1 VNTNAEKSRGKRAAR
16 VALLGCGTVGREVA
30 ARLIELAPAGIELVG
45 VLVRDV
51 ERDRGVP
58 ASLVTGNADEIFDR
72 RPDVVV
78 ELIGGVGIAEVLVR
92 RALGAGIDVV
102 TANKTLIARRG
113 GDLLRLAER
122 CSAHLA
128 YEASVCAG
136 VPVLAALEAL
146 AGDRVLRIQGIVN
159 GTCNT
164 ILTRMESGAT
174 FAEALA
180 EAQQLGFAEADPS
193 ADISGRDSAE
203 KLCILAA
210 AAGIAPLG
218 AIDPG
223 QVDCRGIE
231 EITPADLAEARG
243 SRRRIRLVA
252 EVDGESGV
260 LRVGPAL
267 LGRDHPLAEVG
278 GARNGIVARA
288 ALAGDLFF
296 AGPGAGPRETA
307 SAVIG
312 DVARLAGKLLRPGTG
327 GAVVR
332 TAPRHFV
339 RTRAERIAAGAV
351 LATLRRHGATPSEV
365 TLGRDRASA
374 MVHLDEP
381 SARACARVLG
391 GGAGEVLVMPLL

>member
-1 VNTNAEKSRGKRAAR
+1 VNTKTESSRTKRAAR
-16 VALLGCGTVGREVA
+16 VALLGCGTVGRDVA

-45 VLVRDV
+45 ILVRDLH
-51 ERDRGVP
+51 RDRGVP
-58 ASLVTGNADEIFDR
+58 ASLVTGNADELFGR

-78 ELIGGVGIAEVLVR
+78 ELIGGVGAAEVLVR

-218 AIDPG
+218 TIDPG
-223 QVDCRGIE
+223 GVDCRGIE
-231 EITPADLAEARG
+231 GITAADLAEARG
-243 SRRRIRLVA
+243 LRRRIRLVA
-252 EVDGESGV
+252 EVDGERGV

-278 GARNGIVARA
+278 GARNGIVVRA
-288 ALAGDLFF
+288 ALAGDLFI
-296 AGPGAGPRETA
+296 AGPGAGPSETA

-312 DVARLAGKLLRPGTG
+312 DIARAVGGLLRPGTG
-327 GAVVR
+327 RGKAR
-332 TAPRHFV
+332 SAPRHFV
-339 RTRAERIAAGAV
+339 RTRSERITAGTV
-351 LATLRRHGATPSEV
+351 LETLRHHGAAPSEV
-365 TLGRDRASA
+365 ALSRGRASA

-381 SARACARVLG
+381 AARACARALG
-391 GGAGEVLVMPLL
+391 GGASEVLVMPLL